1 MYLFSTY
8 LSRVVVVWRYVVAA
22 GPEHGRT
29 VRWSSP
35 DRSEKR
41 RTVRVWMA
49 DRPWCAEWVL
59 ARDENGRK
67 RSVNTKIITVFIFF
81 IRNKIENGNSGT
93 GNDIGISETSET
105 KVRCGKYTGNGRN
118 LNTIGKHIK
127 LHNKAKLT
135 KHHKY
140 HKFTIH
146 DITSS
151 QYNKFTI

>member
-1 MYLFSTY
+1 MSCSAIFTLLVNLIWNWQHLFRYSVVC
-8 LSRVVVVWRYVVAA
+8 VVV
-22 GPEHGRT
+22 
-29 VRWSSP
+29 
-35 DRSEKR
+35 
-41 RTVRVWMA
+41 
-49 DRPWCAEWVL
+49 

-67 RSVNTKIITVFIFF
+67 RSVNTKTITVFIFF
-81 IRNKIENGNSGT
+81 IGNKIGNDNSGN

-151 QYNKFTI
+151 QGSQIYNIKSLQRSQVHNITSS